1 MRYLVLLVAGILS
14 AGLMVARGQALRG
27 TVIDSVTSEPLAFAT
42 LALGDRR
49 SGTTTDIDG
58 RFHLTLARDYAGKIL
73 ISHVG
78 YQTRAVPVSHL
89 RVMTTIRLQPAAQQ
103 LGEVV
108 IRANANPAW
117 RIIRKATNAK
127 ESHRPDRLETYAYKS
142 YTKVIFKLD
151 GPPVVADSLR
161 KQNENQKLTANDS
174 LSLSADSLRKKQ
186 HILVTE
192 SVGEKFYVR
201 PNKKTER
208 LLDYK
213 VSGFNTALLAAL
225 PNDYQPL
232 GFYDDWIVLLGKAHL
247 SPLTPASEKVYDF
260 TLTDTTFFEGDSV
273 FTVTFTPLG
282 NANFGQ
288 LEGQLAISRNGW
300 AIKHVIA
307 RSVDPFAKI
316 DFRIQQNYE
325 QKNGYWFPL
334 QLNTN
339 LYFKENRVGTLYIA
353 ADARSYLQDVRI
365 NVPVDRSVFGDV
377 QVDLGSSRDTTLLSQ
392 YRAEAP
398 DSLEKRTYQWLD
410 SVAGKFKFFGVI
422 DRLADGLFAGVYPTG
437 KIDWQLNRVLRLNR
451 FEGVRLGAG
460 WRTNDSFSQW
470 VSFGAFGGYGFR
482 DRQWKWGG
490 DLMFQLLRRR
500 DWTLQVAYFQDLF
513 EPGVSQFFDGYRS
526 LSTYSF
532 RQLVAS
538 RFDRVEELRI
548 RTSWKPTASWRVRAG
563 FNYQYVTPQFD
574 YAFVHNNEPFTSFRI
589 TEATGEITYIHR
601 LREMRLG
608 GRKAL
613 VGFEQPL
620 FTALVSR
627 GIGGVWDSPF
637 SYMRYEAFFT
647 DTWRHRRLGTTQIS
661 LVGGYLSGVAPL
673 QKQFFGPGNRE
684 TGIWVTYTFQT
695 MGIYEFVSDQYT
707 AGFLKHNFG
716 WLYQTRYSR
725 PELIL
730 WQGAGWGRFGNRN
743 NRDGHRFIAAHDFA
757 KGYFESGIGAN
768 NLLRMNY
775 VNVAFLGL
783 GFGAFYRW
791 GHYALPTVR
800 QNMRFQLDLSLSF

>member
-1 MRYLVLLVAGILS
+1 MRGWVLFTT
-14 AGLMVARGQALRG
+14 GLFCALIAARGQSLRG
-27 TVIDSVTSEPLAFAT
+27 IVTDSVTNEPLAFAT

-58 RFHLTLARDYAGKIL
+58 RFHLNLARDYAGKIY

-78 YQTRAVPVSHL
+78 YETRAIPASSL
-89 RVMTTIRLQPAAQQ
+89 RERAAIRLQPATQQ

-108 IRANANPAW
+108 IRADANPAW
-117 RIIRKATNAK
+117 RIIRNATNAK
-127 ESHRPDRLETYAYKS
+127 DSHRPERLASYAYKS
-142 YTKVIFKLD
+142 YTKVIFKLE

-161 KQNENQKLTANDS
+161 RQNKNQELTPADS
-174 LSLSADSLRKKQ
+174 VSLTADSLRKKQ
-186 HILVTE
+186 HILITE
-192 SVGEKFYVR
+192 SVGEKFFVR
-201 PNKKTER
+201 PNKQTER
-208 LLDYK
+208 LLDYN

-247 SPLTPASEKVYDF
+247 NPLTPASEKAYDF

-273 FTVTFTPLG
+273 FTITFSPLG

-325 QKNGYWFPL
+325 RKSGHWFPL

-339 LYFKENRVGTLYIA
+339 LYFKENRVGTLYLA

-377 QVDLGSSRDTTLLSQ
+377 QVELGSSRDTTLLSQ

-437 KIDWQLNRVLRLNR
+437 KIDWQLNRVLRVNR
-451 FEGVRLGAG
+451 FEGVRMGAG
-460 WRTNDSFSQW
+460 WRTNDAFSKRL
-470 VSFGAFGGYGFR
+470 SLGAFVGYGLR

-490 DLMFQLLRRR
+490 DLLVHLYRRR
-500 DWTLQVAYFQDLF
+500 AWTLQVASSHDLQ
-513 EPGVSQFFDGYRS
+513 EPGISSYFEGYRTFSSSS
-526 LSTYSF
+526 L

-538 RFDRVEELRI
+538 RFDRTVQYRI
-548 RTSWKPTASWRVRAG
+548 RTSWKPATSWRLQAG
-563 FNYQYVTPQFD
+563 FNFVQVNPQYE
-574 YAFVHNNEPFTSFRI
+574 YAFVRNNEPLTAFRI
-589 TEATGEITYIHR
+589 AEATGEITYIHR
-601 LREMRLG
+601 LREMQLG

-613 VGFEQPL
+613 VGFERPL

-627 GIGGVWDSPF
+627 GISGVGDSPF
-637 SYMRYEAFFT
+637 SYTRYEAFFT
-647 DTWRHRRLGTTQIS
+647 DTWRHRRIGTTQIS
-661 LVGGYLSGVAPL
+661 LLGGYLSGVAPL

-684 TGIWVTYTFQT
+684 TGIWITHAFQT
-695 MGIYEFVSDQYT
+695 MGIYEFVSDQY
-707 AGFLKHNFG
+707 AAVFLKHNLG
-716 WLYQTRYSR
+716 WIYQTRYSR
-725 PELIL
+725 PEVIL
-730 WQGAGWGRFGNRN
+730 WQGAGWGHFRNSN
-743 NRDGHRFIAAHDFA
+743 NRDGHRFLDAPDFA
-757 KGYFESGIGAN
+757 QGYYESGIGTQN
-768 NLLRMNY
+768 FLRMNY
-775 VNVAFLGL
+775 ANVAFI
-783 GFGAFYRW
+783 GFGVGAFYRW
-791 GHYALPTVR
+791 GPYALPTVK
-800 QNMRFQLDLSLSF
+800 QNLRFQVDVTFSF